1 MAEQMA
7 QKRTTE
13 ALVLGVL
20 IAAGLAVLGH
30 FIGQGIVDFRALDRS
45 VAAKGLSEREVPADT
60 AIWPIRL
67 DLADNDLESLTTD
80 LETKTTM
87 ITDFLRENGFTDT
100 EITVGVPAIIDRRAQ
115 RYGGAQPNQLRFQAG
130 RTVTVYSHDIEAVRT
145 AMTNVLALGR
155 QGVAVGGQDYDTR
168 TQFMFTG
175 LNDIKPGMIE
185 EATRKAREVAQKF
198 AQDSDS
204 SLGKIKTARQ
214 GQFSITDR
222 DSNTPHIKKVRV
234 VATLE
239 YYLND

>member
-1 MAEQMA
+1 MA

-20 IAAGLAVLGH
+20 IAAGLAVLGQ
-30 FIGQGIVDFRALDRS
+30 FIGQGIVDLRALDRI
-45 VAAKGLSEREVPADT
+45 VAAKGLAEREVTADT

-67 DLADNDLESLTTD
+67 DLADEDLEALTVD
-80 LETKTTM
+80 LEAKTAM
-87 ITDFLRENGFTDT
+87 VTDFLHENGFTDE
-100 EITVGVPAIIDRRAQ
+100 EITVGVPAVIDRQAQ
-115 RYGGAQPNQLRFQAG
+115 RYGGGQPDQLRFQAG
-130 RTVTVYSHDIEAVRT
+130 RTVTVYSHDVEAVRA
-145 AMTNVLALGR
+145 AMTNVLVLGR
-155 QGVAVGGQDYDTR
+155 QGVAVGSQDYDNR

-175 LNDIKPGMIE
+175 LNDIKPAMIE
-185 EATRKAREVAQKF
+185 EATRKAREVAEKF
-198 AQDSDS
+198 ARDSDS